1 MKDLT
6 KGNIGRLILSF
17 ALPVFIGNILQ
28 LTYNLVDTKIVSQVL
43 GGDALAAV
51 GATNSMSSLVIGL
64 LIGLANGFA
73 VIAAQYFGAKDQNN
87 LRRCVAMSLGIGI
100 AFSLVLTLFVLLGLK
115 PFLRILNTPEEILS
129 QSYDYIF
136 IIFAGMTGLMVY
148 NICCAILRAIG
159 DTITPLL
166 FLFVSVILNVGG
178 DYLFMVTFGW
188 GVKGAAYATILAQF
202 IAMAL
207 CVWYM
212 FKRYE
217 ILRFG
222 RRELIPDSKM
232 VRNLIGTGLSM
243 GFMNAFVAI
252 GSVALQSGINQLGTD
267 IIVAHTAARK
277 ITEIFMLIFSVLGT
291 TMATFCGQNLGAG
304 RIDRIKKGIRISIGI
319 AWIWNVGVT
328 ILSYTVVPHMVGM
341 LASTDNRVVIENAS
355 RYLKIDTLLY
365 FVTAMI
371 TILRN
376 SLQGIGD
383 RYTPIIS
390 SMIELI
396 GKVVIVIW
404 LVPRLQYMGIILAEP
419 IVWVLMVIPL
429 IVQIL
434 RNPVLRSGK
443 TE

>member
-319 AWIWNVGVT
+319 AWIWNVGVI

>member
-28 LTYNLVDTKIVSQVL
+28 LPYNLVDTKIVSQVL

-319 AWIWNVGVT
+319 AWIWNVGVI